1 MKFTSTRDKSV
12 KVGFMQAVLD
22 CTPRDGG
29 MYVPFET
36 EDLRRWITYTDEN
49 TSFTSIA
56 GSLTSAFIQDE
67 FSPIICETIATR
79 AFPFAPEIKQLD
91 EKLFLLEL
99 TSGPTGM
106 HRDFGISFLVSFLET
121 TLQLKGETATF
132 IDVSTGELGAS
143 LAAAIRGSKHLKA
156 VIVYPKGCVRGL
168 EESDFIWN
176 GGNIY
181 PIEVDGAIED
191 CNKLCRSIFDDEN
204 FVKANRLTLANTVNI
219 GRLLPQAFFYPFAF
233 SRIKNKVH
241 SDIVYALAAGNYSN
255 VVAGLYAWQFAL
267 PLNGFVIPS
276 HQALAA
282 DVMGNPL
289 ILDSIVPV
297 KERDDTDSA
306 HVSNLERLED
316 IFSANQLMMKHF
328 IFPVKVG
335 ESEIDAAV
343 KELFMKYKIY
353 ADLHTARAYAAAKLK
368 HSDECDECA
377 TVLIARDHACYS
389 SDFVRQKTGETPEM
403 PETVINALK
412 KTKVGKP
419 LVKSVEEIKKI
430 IENLK

>member
-1 MKFTSTRDKSV
+1 M
-12 KVGFMQAVLD
+12 
-22 CTPRDGG
+22 
-29 MYVPFET
+29 
-36 EDLRRWITYTDEN
+36 
-49 TSFTSIA
+49 
-56 GSLTSAFIQDE
+56 
-67 FSPIICETIATR
+67 
-79 AFPFAPEIKQLD
+79 
-91 EKLFLLEL
+91 
-99 TSGPTGM
+99 
-106 HRDFGISFLVSFLET
+106 
-121 TLQLKGETATF
+121 
-132 IDVSTGELGAS
+132 
-143 LAAAIRGSKHLKA
+143 
-156 VIVYPKGCVRGL
+156 
-168 EESDFIWN
+168 
-176 GGNIY
+176 
-181 PIEVDGAIED
+181 
-191 CNKLCRSIFDDEN
+191 
-204 FVKANRLTLANTVNI
+204 
-219 GRLLPQAFFYPFAF
+219 
-233 SRIKNKVH
+233 
-241 SDIVYALAAGNYSN
+241 
-255 VVAGLYAWQFAL
+255 
-267 PLNGFVIPS
+267 
-276 HQALAA
+276 
-282 DVMGNPL
+282 

-412 KTKVGKP
+412 KTEVGKP